1 MAVIRCYTENLWR
14 KMSHENIC
22 DCDEALLFVSNN
34 AQFNALLLHQKW
46 ERKKKLVA
54 KTTLFSYI
62 QKIPKNLR
70 TIWWKSY
77 EEEEVV
83 L

>member
-1 MAVIRCYTENLWR
+1 
-14 KMSHENIC
+14 MSHENIC
-22 DCDEALLFVSNN
+22 DCDEALLFVSSI
-34 AQFNALLLHQKW
+34 AQFIALLIHQKW
-46 ERKKKLVA
+46 ERKKKLVT

-62 QKIPKNLR
+62 QKIQINLR
-70 TIWWKSY
+70 TIRRKSY

>member
-1 MAVIRCYTENLWR
+1 
-14 KMSHENIC
+14 MSHENIY
-22 DCDEALLFVSNN
+22 DCDEALLFVSSI
-34 AQFNALLLHQKW
+34 AQFIALLMHQKW
-46 ERKKKLVA
+46 ERKKKIVT

-62 QKIPKNLR
+62 QKIQINLR
-70 TIWWKSY
+70 TIRRKSY

>member
-1 MAVIRCYTENLWR
+1 
-14 KMSHENIC
+14 MSHENIC
-22 DCDEALLFVSNN
+22 DCDEALLFVSSI
-34 AQFNALLLHQKW
+34 AQFIALLMHQKW
-46 ERKKKLVA
+46 ERKKKLVT

-62 QKIPKNLR
+62 QKIQINLR
-70 TIWWKSY
+70 TIRRKSY